1 MRIARIVWLCVASL
15 ALSACQPSAQPSGDA
30 MLLNLESLP
39 KALAT
44 LPRTPT
50 LDAAVQQA
58 TQVAQTPTLNITPSA
73 TSTPTPVRGVFMGEP
88 TVQFGTPL
96 VRSGT
101 RAPLIITLPSL
112 ATTRQAA
119 NPLVGVNVPPSG
131 VSAPPIAVNPSGAC
145 NIAVAAPFM
154 RAAAEPSVRARL
166 GCPRA
171 EPISITI
178 VTQTFERG
186 VMFWRDTREIFA
198 LAVQARGAAANTV
211 WKFPDGWTEG
221 QPDRD
226 PSLQPPE
233 PLLQPIRG
241 FGAVWRANPAV
252 REALGWATSGEQ
264 PYNGL
269 WQLFEG
275 GAIFSGADGAIYAL
289 AIDVNAPTAIGV
301 HFGALPQ

>member
-1 MRIARIVWLCVASL
+1 MRIGRIALVCCALL
-15 ALSACQPSAQPSGDA
+15 ALSACQTSAPPSGDA
-30 MLLNLESLP
+30 VLLGFESLP

-50 LDAAVQQA
+50 LDATAQQA
-58 TQVAQTPTLNITPSA
+58 TQTARTPTPNVTPSA
-73 TSTPTPVRGVFMGEP
+73 TATPTPVRGVFMGDP
-88 TVQFGTPL
+88 TVQFGTSL

-119 NPLVGVNVPPSG
+119 NPSVGI
-131 VSAPPIAVNPSGAC
+131 SAPPVAVNPSGDCAT
-145 NIAVAAPFM
+145 AVAAPFA
-154 RAAAEPSVRARL
+154 RAAADPGVRARL

-171 EPISITI
+171 EPISVTI

-186 VMFWRDTREIFA
+186 VMFWRDTREIYA
-198 LAVQARGAAANTV
+198 LALQARGAAANTV

-221 QPDRD
+221 QPERD

-233 PLLQPIRG
+233 PLMQPIRG

-252 REALGWATSGEQ
+252 REALGWAVTGEQ

-269 WQLFEG
+269 WQVFEG
-275 GAIFSGADGAIYAL
+275 GVMLSGGDSAIYAL
-289 AIDVNAPTAIGV
+289 ALDSAAPTAIGA
-301 HFGALPQ
+301 HFGALLQ

>member
-1 MRIARIVWLCVASL
+1 MRMRHIALLCCAL
-15 ALSACQPSAQPSGDA
+15 MALSACQPSAQPSGDA
-30 MLLNLESLP
+30 VLLGVEALP

-50 LDAAVQQA
+50 LDAALQQA
-58 TQVAQTPTLNITPSA
+58 TQAARSPTPNITPSA

-119 NPLVGVNVPPSG
+119 SPLVGVNAPPSG
-131 VSAPPIAVNPSGAC
+131 ISAPPIAVNPSGAC
-145 NIAVAAPFM
+145 SIAVAAPFA
-154 RAAAEPSVRARL
+154 RAAADSSVRARL

-178 VTQTFERG
+178 VTQAFERG
-186 VMFWRDTREIFA
+186 VMFWRETREIYVLA
-198 LAVQARGAAANTV
+198 LQGRGAAANTV

-221 QPDRD
+221 QPERD

-233 PLLQPIRG
+233 PLTQPIRG

-252 REALGWATSGEQ
+252 REALGWAVTGEQ

-269 WQLFEG
+269 WQVFEG
-275 GAIFSGADGAIYAL
+275 GVMLSGGDGAIYAL
-289 AIDVNAPTAIGV
+289 ALDSAAPTAIGA

>member
-1 MRIARIVWLCVASL
+1 MRIGRIALVCCALL
-15 ALSACQPSAQPSGDA
+15 ALSACQTSAPPSGDA
-30 MLLNLESLP
+30 VLLGFESLP

-50 LDAAVQQA
+50 PDATAQQA
-58 TQVAQTPTLNITPSA
+58 TQAARTLTPNVTPSA
-73 TSTPTPVRGVFMGEP
+73 TATPTPVRGVFMGEP

-101 RAPLIITLPSL
+101 RAPLVITLPSL

-119 NPLVGVNVPPSG
+119 SPLIGVNVPPSG
-131 VSAPPIAVNPSGAC
+131 ISAPPVAVNPSGDCA
-145 NIAVAAPFM
+145 IVVAAPFA
-154 RAAAEPSVRARL
+154 RAAADPSVRARL

-171 EPISITI
+171 EPISVTM

-186 VMFWRDTREIFA
+186 VMFWRDTREIYA
-198 LAVQARGAAANTV
+198 LALQARGAAANTV

-221 QPDRD
+221 QPERD

-233 PLLQPIRG
+233 PLTQPIRG

-252 REALGWATSGEQ
+252 REALGWAVTGEQ

-269 WQLFEG
+269 WQVFEG
-275 GAIFSGADGAIYAL
+275 GVMLSGSDGAIYAL
-289 AIDVNAPTAIGV
+289 ALDSTAPTAIGA

>member
-1 MRIARIVWLCVASL
+1 MRIGRVALVCCALL
-15 ALSACQPSAQPSGDA
+15 ALSACQTSAPPSGDA
-30 MLLNLESLP
+30 ALLGFEALP

-50 LDAAVQQA
+50 LNAAALQA
-58 TQVAQTPTLNITPSA
+58 TQAAHALTPSVTPSA
-73 TSTPTPVRGVFMGEP
+73 TATPTPVRGVFMGDP
-88 TVQFGTPL
+88 TARFGTPL
-96 VRSGT
+96 ARSGT

-119 NPLVGVNVPPSG
+119 NPLVSVNVPPS
-131 VSAPPIAVNPSGAC
+131 VISVPPVAVNVLSDCA
-145 NIAVAAPFM
+145 IAVAAPFA
-154 RAAAEPSVRARL
+154 RAAADPIVRARL

-171 EPISITI
+171 EPISVTI

-186 VMFWRDTREIFA
+186 VMFWRDTREIYA
-198 LAVQARGAAANTV
+198 LALRARGAAADTV

-233 PLLQPIRG
+233 PLMQPVRG

-252 REALGWATSGEQ
+252 REALGWAVTGEQ

-269 WQLFEG
+269 WQVFEG
-275 GAIFSGADGAIYAL
+275 GVMLSGGDGAIYAL
-289 AIDVNAPTAIGV
+289 ALDSAAPIAIGA